1 MRAPSGAKAPDAVAD
16 PIIWQP
22 AVRAMLLTQKALA
35 EGGRSMVLECAQI
48 ADQMQAAERRG
59 DAAAAKAA
67 DERLGFLTPILKG
80 FLTEAGK
87 EAADLG
93 IQAYGGHGFIRDNG
107 AEQVYRDARIAS
119 LWEGTTQIQALD
131 KGGELLDADR
141 LSKPNTHRRV

>member
-1 MRAPSGAKAPDAVAD
+1 MRCLARARGARFAGA
-16 PIIWQP
+16 
-22 AVRAMLLTQKALA
+22 RA
-35 EGGRSMVLECAQI
+35 G
-48 ADQMQAAERRG
+48 ERRG
-59 DAAAAKAA
+59 TRRPTCRP
-67 DERLGFLTPILKG
+67 RLEVGESWILKG

-93 IQAYGGHGFIRDNG
+93 IQASGGHGFIRDNG

-141 LSKPNTHRRV
+141 LSKPNTAVYNSTPRRARLLTGRSKGY